1 MRGVTFEE
9 YDTRSMKAD
18 AGIAIAPGTKSAWFT
33 DIEDNT
39 TAGIQPLEPSVP

>member
-9 YDTRSMKAD
+9 YDTRSMKAV
-18 AGIAIAPGTKSAWFT
+18 GIAIAPGTKSAWFT
-33 DIEDNT
+33 DSEDDT